1 MKDRHTGE
9 GRYPGLARPKQLDPG
24 LRRGDEFK
32 HLRAGSIICM
42 IDQKTRDSS
51 LVHGAAGALN
61 YRVFRRQKNTT
72 FWRLTVTICPRLIY
86 SG

>member
-42 IDQKTRDSS
+42 IDQKRGIHHWCM
-51 LVHGAAGALN
+51 VR
-61 YRVFRRQKNTT
+61 RVR
-72 FWRLTVTICPRLIY
+72 
-86 SG
+86 